1 MSWPRITAHPYF
13 INHHPVAH
21 RNDIRKNRARAHA
34 PQQYSAKQKNGHDAR
49 FHRRA
54 LAPDDRTKQCNCS
67 GRSGGSARTGTGT
80 GTADRPSCTARAQSQ
95 HSSEKPRRSSRPPV
109 ARWSAYC
116 QAPGPVSGSTRR
128 ECLRAQLRPRC
139 SQRHGGGRAGQG
151 GPVRH
156 RDSLRLDTSTT
167 TNQPAPYGGGPVR

>member
-1 MSWPRITAHPYF
+1 MMPDSTAELSRPTTG
-13 INHHPVAH
+13 P
-21 RNDIRKNRARAHA
+21 
-34 PQQYSAKQKNGHDAR
+34 
-49 FHRRA
+49 
-54 LAPDDRTKQCNCS
+54 KQCNCS

-139 SQRHGGGRAGQG
+139 SQRHGGGRAGRAG
-151 GPVRH
+151 ASPRLA
-156 RDSLRLDTSTT
+156 SLGHKHN
-167 TNQPAPYGGGPVR
+167 NQPTCAVRRWAGAMRGGEGSRERELACLLASWSRTGLRPQTASS

>member
-1 MSWPRITAHPYF
+1 MILGRTGHVHMHPNNIQQNRKMDMMPDSTAELSRPTTG
-13 INHHPVAH
+13 P
-21 RNDIRKNRARAHA
+21 
-34 PQQYSAKQKNGHDAR
+34 
-49 FHRRA
+49 
-54 LAPDDRTKQCNCS
+54 KQCNCS

-116 QAPGPVSGSTRR
+116 QAPGPVSSSTRR

>member
-1 MSWPRITAHPYF
+1 MILGRTGHVHMHPNNIQQNIKMDMMPDSTAELSRPT
-13 INHHPVAH
+13 
-21 RNDIRKNRARAHA
+21 
-34 PQQYSAKQKNGHDAR
+34 
-49 FHRRA
+49 
-54 LAPDDRTKQCNCS
+54 TKQNNATAVGS
-67 GRSGGSARTGTGT
+67 PVGPLGRTGT
-80 GTADRPSCTARAQSQ
+80 GTADRPSCTARAQAQ
-95 HSSEKPRRSSRPPV
+95 HSSEKPRRSSRPPA
-109 ARWSAYC
+109 ARWSAY
-116 QAPGPVSGSTRR
+116 QAPGPVSSSTRR